1 MMMMMMMNCISVS
14 SLLAGLKG
22 LLMGDTTDV
31 GHCGKFTSRIREG
44 LIVGNIFLQFV
55 KREDKMYCTITV

>member
-1 MMMMMMMNCISVS
+1 MMMNCISVS

-31 GHCGKFTSRIREG
+31 GFTSRIREG

-55 KREDKMYCTITV
+55 KREDKMYFTITV